1 MSPLCLLLRSVLAAA
16 AIPGAASSET
26 HRPAQIRLLCEP
38 PPPLHGSVP
47 SPGQSRV
54 QGKLHNSVSCEKGQR
69 SALRGSSLG
78 TPPRPAAVRSVG
90 LPEADAGLPF
100 CALCTPRQSR
110 LCPVRPSARTGSLVG
125 PRCPRSPG
133 VCPPSRRSGSPAPLQ
148 PPSLCL
154 SCWSLLTYCRC
165 ECSVQLLKPSRMLP
179 TALLVFYLM

>member
-1 MSPLCLLLRSVLAAA
+1 MLAAA
-16 AIPGAASSET
+16 AIPGAASSDT

-38 PPPLHGSVP
+38 LPPLHGSVP

-54 QGKLHNSVSCEKGQR
+54 QGKLHNFVSCEKGQR

-110 LCPVRPSARTGSLVG
+110 LCPVRQYRVVGGTAMSPQPGRVPSQ
-125 PRCPRSPG
+125 
-133 VCPPSRRSGSPAPLQ
+133 PPERLSCPAPAALAV
-148 PPSLCL
+148 PF
-154 SCWSLLTYCRC
+154 
-165 ECSVQLLKPSRMLP
+165 
-179 TALLVFYLM
+179 LLVSAHLLQV